1 MHDGSLHLITSPTD
15 ARIIL
20 KKCWG
25 ELHPLA
31 GLLYRSHWLGALR
44 YTPFDWMR
52 FRQRPNQKELR
63 KGGAIPPT
71 YLLIYRPRDQE
82 EMGRIK
88 EIIGAAISFALS

>member
-1 MHDGSLHLITSPTD
+1 
-15 ARIIL
+15 
-20 KKCWG
+20 
-25 ELHPLA
+25 
-31 GLLYRSHWLGALR
+31 
-44 YTPFDWMR
+44 MR